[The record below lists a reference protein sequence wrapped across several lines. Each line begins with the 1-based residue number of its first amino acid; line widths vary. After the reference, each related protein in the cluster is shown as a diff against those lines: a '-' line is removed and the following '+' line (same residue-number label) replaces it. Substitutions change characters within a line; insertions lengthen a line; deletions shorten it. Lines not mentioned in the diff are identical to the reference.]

1 MKAYNAHIAVVI
13 PCYKVENHIEE
24 VVDSIPE
31 FIQHIILVNDC
42 SPDST
47 PTLLETLALKNS
59 KIRVVHHTKNKG
71 VGGAMI
77 SGFQKALELNVDI
90 AVKLDGDGQ
99 MDAHYLP
106 ALLNPILKEKADF
119 AKGNRFKDH
128 LAIRQMPL
136 IRRIGNIGLSFL
148 IKAASGYWNVFD
160 PTNGYIAI
168 NKETL
173 QALDWNRIHQRYF
186 FESSLLIELYHVN
199 AVIEDVPM
207 KAKYGNEVSNLS
219 VTKTLFEFP
228 PKLFVAFIR
237 RLLLKYFLYEFTIAS
252 LYLVTGLPLLFI
264 GIYYG
269 VTNFIKYAHLQTA
282 APTGT
287 VIIPTLMITLGFQ
300 LLLSAI
306 NFDISN
312 YPKKQ

>member
-1 MKAYNAHIAVVI
+1 MHHPNIAIVI
-13 PCYKVENHIEE
+13 PCYKVENHIQD

-31 FIQHIILVNDC
+31 TIKHIILVNDC
-42 SPDST
+42 SPDAT
-47 PTLLETLALKNS
+47 PNLLNQLATANS
-59 KIRVVHHTKNKG
+59 KITVIHHNQNKG

-77 SGFQKALELNVDI
+77 SGFKKAMELDVDI

-99 MDAHYLP
+99 MDVRYLP
-106 ALLNPILKEKADF
+106 ALLNPILKGRADF

-136 IRRIGNIGLSFL
+136 VRRVGNIGLSFL

-168 NKETL
+168 NKEIL
-173 QALDWNRIHQRYF
+173 QTLDWNRVHQRYF

-252 LYLVTGLPLLFI
+252 LYIITGLPLLMI
-264 GIYYG
+264 GVYYG
-269 VTNFIKYAHLQTA
+269 VSNFIHYSSIQTQ

-300 LLLSAI
+300 LLLAAI
-306 NFDISN
+306 NFDITN
-312 YPKKQ
+312 YPKKSN